1 MKLDNHC
8 FYQNEY
14 LSKGS
19 VNLCKSHN
27 SVALIMSL
35 GLENP
40 FPIARSVTGA
50 C

>member
-1 MKLDNHC
+1 MSI
-8 FYQNEY
+8 
-14 LSKGS
+14 SKGS
-19 VNLCKSHN
+19 DNLRISHN

-40 FPIARSVTGA
+40 FPIARSVTDA